1 MLFIQICVELKVY
14 NEKILIYQK
23 CDNAGYLS
31 CFTNSIIR
39 DSEHNWNKRQDQKDE
54 YIILPSIFEIGEES
68 ILLEFP
74 YCQQNELI
82 AKRFLAKF
90 HQFTNQK
97 FQVFLKR
104 HTLAKKNLEC
114 WNSVEWAWGYT
125 QGIWTCKTCKGES
138 EPQQFKWET
147 LLQSPKDNQLWANFE
162 TSFIAAVG
170 LTLNNQLDMKRLYL
184 FYNGAIGKFFNLV

>member
-1 MLFIQICVELKVY
+1 MLFIEICVELKVY

-23 CDNAGYLS
+23 FDNAGYPS

-104 HTLAKKNLEC
+104 HTLAKKN
-114 WNSVEWAWGYT
+114 WNVEIQWNEHED
-125 QGIWTCKTCKGES
+125 IHKES
-138 EPQQFKWET
+138 EPAKHVRENLNYNNLNGKPSFS
-147 LLQSPKDNQLWANFE
+147 LLKTTNCEQILKLPL
-162 TSFIAAVG
+162 
-170 LTLNNQLDMKRLYL
+170 
-184 FYNGAIGKFFNLV
+184 